1 LIRVVL
7 LIIVVS
13 FFACCSKP
21 GSEAGKGDAVARV
34 YGKYLLKEDLEGLVP
49 ADIHGQDSISLV
61 KNFINSWIRQQ
72 VILKH
77 AEENLDEEKKD
88 VEKKLQEYRNSLIT
102 YAYERELVAQQLDTA
117 VSLKEIEAFYNA
129 NKGNFELKD
138 NIIKVIYLKLNKNSP
153 KLNRVREWYKSE
165 DARDRKQLTEYAM
178 QYALN
183 YFLDDAAWLFFDD
196 LVKEIPIRTYDQEQ
210 FLRNNRNIEIED
222 SSMIYL
228 VSIKGFKIKDSSSP
242 LSFEINNIRNM
253 IINQRKLKLI
263 EEMES
268 KAYESAGKKGDI
280 EIY

>member
-1 LIRVVL
+1 M
-7 LIIVVS
+7 
-13 FFACCSKP
+13 K
-21 GSEAGKGDAVARV
+21 KDAVARV
-34 YGKYLLKEDLEGLVP
+34 YGKYLHQEDLQGLVP
-49 ADIHGQDSISLV
+49 EDIHGPDSASLV
-61 KNFINSWIRQQ
+61 SNFITNWVRQQ
-72 VILKH
+72 VILKR

-88 VEKKLQEYRNSLIT
+88 VEKKLEEYRNSLLT

-117 VSLKEIEAFYNA
+117 VSMSEIEAFYNS
-129 NKGNFELKD
+129 NKSNFELKD
-138 NIIKVIYLKLNKNSP
+138 NIIKVIYLKLSKKSP
-153 KLNRVREWYKSE
+153 KLNQAREWYKS
-165 DARDRKQLTEYAM
+165 DNPRDRKQLTEYAT

-183 YFLDDAAWLFFDD
+183 YFLDDESWLFFDD

-228 VSIKGFKIKDSSSP
+228 VSIKGFKIKDSLSP

-263 EEMES
+263 EQMES
-268 KAYESAGKKGDI
+268 KAYEDAGKNGDI

>member
-1 LIRVVL
+1 LNRVL
-7 LIIVVS
+7 LIFCLVS
-13 FFACCSKP
+13 LVACRSKP
-21 GSEAGKGDAVARV
+21 GSETAKREAVARV
-34 YGKYLLKEDLEGLVP
+34 YDTYLFKADLEGLVP
-49 ADIHGQDSISLV
+49 ADIHGQDSVNLV
-61 KNFINSWIRQQ
+61 KNFINNWIRQQ
-72 VILKH
+72 VILKK
-77 AEENLDEEKKD
+77 AEDNLDEEKKD
-88 VEKKLQEYRNSLIT
+88 VEKKLQEYRNSLLT

-117 VSLKEIEAFYNA
+117 VSIKEIETFYNS
-129 NKGNFELKD
+129 NQGNFELKD

-153 KLNRVREWYKSE
+153 KIGRVKEWYKSE
-165 DARDRKQLTEYAM
+165 NPRDRKLLNEYAM

-183 YFLDDAAWLFFDD
+183 YFLDDQSWLFFDD

-228 VSIKGFKIKDSSSP
+228 VSIKGFKIKDSLSP

-263 EEMES
+263 EQMES
-268 KAYESAGKKGDI
+268 KAYEEAGKKGDI

>member
-7 LIIVVS
+7 LIVVVT
-13 FFACCSKP
+13 FFACRSKSGP
-21 GSEAGKGDAVARV
+21 EAGKEDAVARA
-34 YGKYLLKEDLEGLVP
+34 YDKYLLREDLEGLVP
-49 ADIHGQDSISLV
+49 ADIHGQDSISLI

-102 YAYERELVAQQLDTA
+102 YAYERELVSQQLDTA
-117 VSLKEIEAFYNA
+117 VSQKEIEAFYNA
-129 NKGNFELKD
+129 NQSNFELKD

-165 DARDRKQLTEYAM
+165 DKRDRKQLSEYAM

-183 YFLDDAAWLFFDD
+183 YFLDDQAWLFFDD

-228 VSIKGFKIKDSSSP
+228 VSIKGFKIKDSLSP
-242 LSFEINNIRNM
+242 LSFEGNNIRNM